1 MARVEVC
8 FFFIFC
14 EIARGNMH
22 RSCVTKSVLLL
33 PECVPSVNV
42 AQIIVMVRRLYLI
55 DIISSILW
63 VSFQILE
70 KGYHFQIFSH
80 GRNERSKFPD
90 A

>member
-14 EIARGNMH
+14 DITRGNMY
-22 RSCVTKSVLLL
+22 RSCVTTSVLLL
-33 PECVPSVNV
+33 PESVNV

-55 DIISSILW
+55 AYGC
-63 VSFQILE
+63 F
-70 KGYHFQIFSH
+70 FSH